1 VRESVDVYARI
12 LVATDG
18 SETATRAVDRA
29 VKVAQATGGTLT
41 LLTAAP
47 SVQADAILAREQQR
61 LAGAGV
67 DIETR
72 SSDRDAASAIV
83 EAAEGGDY
91 DLVVVGNKGMTGSK
105 RFFTLGSVPNK
116 VSHHLATNL
125 LIVRT
130 T

>member
-1 VRESVDVYARI
+1 VYSRI

-29 VKVAQATGGTLT
+29 IKVAQSTGAVLT
-41 LLTAAP
+41 LLSAGEPAH
-47 SVQADAILAREQQR
+47 VDAVLARERAR
-61 LAGAGV
+61 LADAGV
-67 DIETR
+67 EIDTR
-72 SSDRDAASAIV
+72 ASDRDAASAIV

-116 VSHHLATNL
+116 VSHHLGTNL

>member
-1 VRESVDVYARI
+1 MYERI

-47 SVQADAILAREQQR
+47 PAQADAILAREMKR
-61 LAGAGV
+61 LADAGV
-67 DIETR
+67 QLETR
-72 SSDRDAASAIV
+72 ASERDAASAIV